1 MILFIGNSLTFSQNG
16 IYSHLEKLAVSAT
29 PPIAIQTTQSLKGGA
44 TLETHWNR
52 PTPQTLIKKGSY
64 DAVVLQE
71 DLPETT
77 VERFHEY
84 ARLFIDLIRATNS
97 RPILL
102 MTWPYER
109 LPGINTQGIEDAH
122 RVLQTQLNVE
132 VAPAALAWQHSSNK
146 RPELDLFAPDREH
159 PSLAGTYLTTC
170 VLYAT
175 LFRSSPIGNAYIPEG
190 LATVDATDLQTCA
203 WQTYRLWN
211 NHPSAPEGS
220 TAT

>member
-16 IYSHLEKLAVSAT
+16 IYSHLEKLAASAA
-29 PPIAIQTTQSLKGGA
+29 PPIALQTTQSLKGGA

-52 PTPQTLIKKGSY
+52 PAPQTLIKKGSY

-77 VERFHEY
+77 VERFHKY
-84 ARLFIDLIRATNS
+84 ARLFIDLIRTTQS

-109 LPGINTQGIEDAH
+109 LPGINAQGIEDAH
-122 RVLQTQLNVE
+122 RVLQNQFNVE
-132 VAPAALAWQHSSNK
+132 VAPAALAWHHSACK

-175 LFRSSPIGNAYIPEG
+175 LFKTSPQGNTYIPEA
-190 LATVDATDLQTCA
+190 LAPVDAADLQTFA
-203 WQTYRLWN
+203 WQSYCLWN
-211 NHPSAPEGS
+211 NQSAVDRTPR
-220 TAT
+220 TP